1 MEGPFSELQDAE
13 NRLREYIK
21 IMNSG
26 FISEDSSLNLEPL
39 SVEKK
44 DDNKFTI

>member
-26 FISEDSSLNLEPL
+26 FMPDDSKLHIEPK
-39 SVEKK
+39 STKK
-44 DDNKFTI
+44 KDNKFVV